1 MPNYNEDIE
10 EKLQRKRED
19 NYDRGIDEELDDE
32 DVEW

>member
-1 MPNYNEDIE
+1 MTEYNENLD

-32 DVEW
+32 DIEW